1 MAFYGILGDVFCVS
15 GYGGDGVMMRVTTR
29 GENELG
35 LVRG

>member
-15 GYGGDGVMMRVTTR
+15 GYGGDGVTTR